1 MNATL
6 LGLNAASMGY
16 FFMDPSLGAGL
27 GCLGAATV
35 LSTTMGAT
43 LTAAIGGT
51 NSFSRFSIF
60 FSLK

>member
-43 LTAAIGGT
+43 LTAAIGG
-51 NSFSRFSIF
+51 IF
-60 FSLK
+60 LSLFRLIVLHYR